1 MTNPTPLQPFNFAA
15 GMTIR
20 ALQTPEGEPWFIAAD
35 VAQALGYRDAANM
48 TRLLDDGETGTHNM
62 SIRSANGVAQT
73 RAVTTISESGLYS
86 AIFSSSK
93 AEAKAFKKWV
103 TGTVLPSLRKY
114 NAYAVGAQH
123 LPQATQAALYKEH
136 TAKVTAAL
144 RLHDRATEH
153 DHYLSSSRKRA
164 ERSLAA
170 SLEVAAA
177 TGLPLAVV
185 ITTASQGAVKG
196 AEVLALLTAP

>member
-1 MTNPTPLQPFNFAA
+1 MTNATPLQPFTFAA

-20 ALQTPEGEPWFIAAD
+20 ALRTPEGAPWFIATD

-48 TRLLDDGETGTHNM
+48 TRLLDDDEKGTQIV
-62 SIRSANGVAQT
+62 STIRGNQS
-73 RAVTTISESGLYS
+73 VTTISESGLYS

-103 TGTVLPSLRKY
+103 TGTVLPSLRK
-114 NAYAVGAQH
+114 NDAYAVGAEY
-123 LPQATQAALYKEH
+123 LPQATQAALYKEIRG
-136 TAKVTAAL
+136 KVNAAL

-153 DHYLSSSRKRA
+153 DHFKSPRKQA
-164 ERSLAA
+164 ERSLEA
-170 SLEVAAA
+170 SREVAAA

-185 ITTASQGAVKG
+185 IATASYGGVKG